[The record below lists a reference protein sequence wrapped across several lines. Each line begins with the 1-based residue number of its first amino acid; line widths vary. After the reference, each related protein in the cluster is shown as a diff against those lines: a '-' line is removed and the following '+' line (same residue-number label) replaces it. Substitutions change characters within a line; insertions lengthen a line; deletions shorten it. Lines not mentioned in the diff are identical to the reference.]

1 MAGSFRNTDEYVI
14 RYRPKVMDTRRN
26 ITDDPNG
33 HSWGR
38 KCHNKNVRVKK
49 YKNKIKC

>member
-26 ITDDPNG
+26 TPTIQTDILDEG
-33 HSWGR
+33 
-38 KCHNKNVRVKK
+38 NVI
-49 YKNKIKC
+49 IKM